1 MKGEGTK
8 VMDGKDLYESFM
20 QLFPYLNSLEGRS
33 TEKAKPPGRTLF
45 WECKVRRRGTG
56 EW

>member
-1 MKGEGTK
+1 
-8 VMDGKDLYESFM
+8 MDGKDLYESFM